1 MFTIDCM
8 KDHSEVQTREF
19 KNKQGEIKE
28 MHSQDLFAHLGG
40 PFPQKISV
48 SIEGPEHALEIGKY
62 KLTQES
68 FKVGQYDRLE
78 LDGFNLAKTLV
89 KA

>member
-1 MFTIDCM
+1 M

-19 KNKQGEIKE
+19 TKNNETKK
-28 MHSQDLFAHLGG
+28 MYSQDLFAHLGG